1 MPEAT
6 SDQPSPHIRR
16 GKCSLKSKEK
26 PMRPLLVL
34 CVIALISLTGFAGS
48 IPFSGSGGNGNLQ
61 TGQPF
66 AYDADGGTFAH
77 DWSIPGVNFGTA
89 IWSGPTVVGFL
100 VIFELPTGV
109 IIDDAQVTIGNG
121 ADCLGSSIGGTTF
134 CAGPYSAPWAVTMV
148 GRNDILF
155 FWGPSD
161 ERRLVLRRHIL
172 YRGNPYGA
180 AFSGEFI
187 PIPESTSGIL
197 VSSGIFALI
206 VGLSALGG

>member
-1 MPEAT
+1 
-6 SDQPSPHIRR
+6 
-16 GKCSLKSKEK
+16 
-26 PMRPLLVL
+26 MRPLLVL

-155 FWGPSD
+155 
-161 ERRLVLRRHIL
+161 
-172 YRGNPYGA
+172 Y
-180 AFSGEFI
+180 
-187 PIPESTSGIL
+187 
-197 VSSGIFALI
+197 SSGDLLTNGDSFFVDIFFTGGTRMARP
-206 VGLSALGG
+206 SAESLFLYPSPRVESWLARESSHS

>member
-1 MPEAT
+1 MPEV
-6 SDQPSPHIRR
+6 IVR
-16 GKCSLKSKEK
+16 
-26 PMRPLLVL
+26 RPLREFELPDEDRLHPATVL
-34 CVIALISLTGFAGS
+34 HLRRRQSY
-48 IPFSGSGGNGNLQ
+48 N
-61 TGQPF
+61 
-66 AYDADGGTFAH
+66 DADGGTFAH

-155 FWGPSD
+155 
-161 ERRLVLRRHIL
+161 H
-172 YRGNPYGA
+172 
-180 AFSGEFI
+180 
-187 PIPESTSGIL
+187 
-197 VSSGIFALI
+197 SSGDLLTNGDSFFVDIFFTGGTRMARP
-206 VGLSALGG
+206 SAESLFPYPSPRVESWLARESSHS